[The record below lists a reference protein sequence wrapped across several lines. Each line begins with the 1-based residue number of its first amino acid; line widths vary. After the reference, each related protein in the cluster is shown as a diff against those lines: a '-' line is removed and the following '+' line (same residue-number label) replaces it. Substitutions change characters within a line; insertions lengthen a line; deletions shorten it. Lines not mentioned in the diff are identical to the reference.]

1 MKRFTRND
9 DQQGIDKIR
18 FETEDRCPQGW
29 VKTTIADLGFLVT
42 KGSTPTSYGFRY
54 VPSGIN
60 FVKIENIRHSH
71 IETNSIKQFI
81 TKETHDYLKR
91 SQLHADDI
99 LFSIAGTIGKVAIV
113 HCDDLP
119 ANTNQAISII
129 RNSRKLINTKYLSV
143 ILQSKSLNILSKA
156 RGVGI
161 YNVSLEDIKNMNI
174 PLPPLPEQ
182 YRIVSKIESIF
193 AQIDAAKQQLERLAS
208 QVTSSS
214 GSLAQLK
221 SSVLKQAFEG
231 KLVSQDPNDES
242 AEVLL
247 KRLRRNSE
255 KELKFDKEGLPEGW
269 IFLPFGNIKPST
281 ERFDP
286 IKEENRRYVGLEHI
300 EKDTGR
306 IIGSLESKT
315 TVSLKTIFCKG
326 DLLYGKLRPYLNKAV
341 VADFDGVCSTDI
353 LVFQQNPFIANIFL
367 KLCLLKSDFVEFANS
382 TATGVQH
389 PRTSHK
395 KLSDY
400 PIPLPPLSEQ
410 HRIVSKI
417 ESIFGNI
424 DSIEKQVN
432 DAVRSLNTLKQSVLK
447 LAFEGKL
454 VPQDPNDE
462 PASVLL
468 EKIKLQK
475 K

>member
-174 PLPPLPEQ
+174 LLPPLPEQ

-221 SSVLKQAFEG
+221 SSVLKQAFDG
-231 KLVSQDPNDES
+231 NLTSQDSDNKYDANEWIVAKLEDITLFSKNGFTGRPNENNS
-242 AEVLL
+242 GIP
-247 KRLRRNSE
+247 RLGIETITNSNSVFINTS
-255 KELKFDKEGLPEGW
+255 KCKFIDIPSHRLDNYLAQKNDL
-269 IFLPFGNIKPST
+269 FFCRQNGNK
-281 ERFDP
+281 
-286 IKEENRRYVGLEHI
+286 NYVGKCCI
-300 EKDTGR
+300 FIDNVR
-306 IIGSLESKT
+306 D
-315 TVSLKTIFCKG
+315 TIFSDSLILFRIDCNKI
-326 DLLYGKLRPYLNKAV
+326 YPNYLAYFVNSAS
-341 VADFDGVCSTDI
+341 GRNQIERYCSTTAGNYSINGTNLKKI
-353 LVFQQNPFIANIFL
+353 LIKFPSITEQ
-367 KLCLLKSDFVEFANS
+367 
-382 TATGVQH
+382 
-389 PRTSHK
+389 K
-395 KLSDY
+395 K
-400 PIPLPPLSEQ
+400 
-410 HRIVSKI
+410 IVAKI
-417 ESIFGNI
+417 ESIFGKI
-424 DSIEKQVN
+424 DAEFVILKITYSVMIFVFLHLYARTAVFFDYLDPCSISSKHG
-432 DAVRSLNTLKQSVLK
+432 SK
-447 LAFEGKL
+447 
-454 VPQDPNDE
+454 
-462 PASVLL
+462 
-468 EKIKLQK
+468 
-475 K
+475 